1 MDRVSVK
8 AFFNRH
14 PHLKEDKPGLYKF
27 LADIYWREQYK
38 ATIDE
43 AEHLVKLKFAGPANA
58 DPGIWARELE
68 RYRKEQRLKTS
79 P

>member
-38 ATIDE
+38 VSRDE
-43 AEHLVKLKFAGPANA
+43 AEHLVKLKLAGPANT
-58 DPGIWARELE
+58 DPGAWARELE
-68 RYRKEQRLKTS
+68 RYRKEQRLKLS